1 MISLKTAEFLIAFI
15 TFAFAYIV
23 GVTTGG
29 FAQAWAAHKMGDDT
43 PARVGYYTWD
53 PFVHVDFLGAL
64 LFMYAGVGWVRILPI
79 DPVNLPNVWRRAFV
93 YFSRAFAY
101 CILALTS
108 LLFLILVCGG
118 SLVATVVAMG
128 NAGYL
133 SINAL
138 SDCITSQGP
147 SWMLAMTLLLV
158 VMLYLSVILG
168 VLSFILDGFRF
179 VVVTFFPDNE
189 LLKEGEIM
197 SFIIPLIL
205 LIVFTYS
212 LRGVI
217 LQSICFLGFFLASFL
232 GAS

>member
-1 MISLKTAEFLIAFI
+1 MTMISLKTAEYLIAFI
-15 TFAFAYIV
+15 TFAFTYIV

-29 FAQAWAAHKMGDDT
+29 FAQAWAAYKMGDDT
-43 PARVGYYTWD
+43 PARVGYYSWD

-93 YFSRAFAY
+93 YFSRTVAY
-101 CILALTS
+101 CLLALLS
-108 LLFLILVCGG
+108 LLLLIVVCGG
-118 SLVATVVAMG
+118 SLVSTAVAMG
-128 NAGYL
+128 NTGYV

-138 SDCITSQGP
+138 SDCISAQGT
-147 SWMLAMTLLLV
+147 SWMLA
-158 VMLYLSVILG
+158 LYLSVILG

-197 SFIIPLIL
+197 SIIIPLIM
-205 LIVFTYS
+205 LILFTYS

-232 GAS
+232 GAA